1 MDFRIYERFSLNR
14 ETCLVV
20 MVKYPDSEKV
30 KTRLGREIGM
40 DKAGRLYKDFV
51 SRLLT
56 TCSEISCPA
65 VISLSLRASLR
76 AQQSHNNWLRLLRL
90 PGNNIE
96 K

>member
-1 MDFRIYERFSLNR
+1 LNK

-20 MVKYPDSEKV
+20 MVKYPESGKV

-65 VISLSLRASLR
+65 VIRLPLPGSLRG
-76 AQQSHNNWLRLLRL
+76 QKNHNNWFILLSFPENDIKNRS
-90 PGNNIE
+90 I
-96 K
+96 